1 MGVTGATGVTGSSGG
16 TGTTDGLSIQL
27 GGPSQPLRV
36 TCRVLCAFC
45 TGDLMLLSLLL
56 GVSSA
61 VLTAC
66 VQQHVQGMVSSTG
79 DNRCSLNYGP
89 HGLTAQNTTAQ
100 HTA

>member
-1 MGVTGATGVTGSSGG
+1 
-16 TGTTDGLSIQL
+16 
-27 GGPSQPLRV
+27 
-36 TCRVLCAFC
+36 
-45 TGDLMLLSLLL
+45 MLLSLLL